1 MNFDTEYLAKLDH
14 LLNILTF
21 TGIKNPLVA
30 GGAIRDMLFD
40 KPIKD
45 IDVFYSKYIWATAH
59 EAPLKYGTFIT
70 NVECHTEKYEGS
82 KFQLTHSFD
91 FSSFPG
97 TRVQLIKT
105 ELPPQ
110 QHVENFPID
119 ICCVSYGSINGESN
133 QLHIPNFVME
143 CYNNKKVYCSSD
155 VNEEYLN
162 RIQQKYPE
170 YEFIK

>member
-1 MNFDTEYLAKLDH
+1 MHFDTEYLAKLDH
-14 LLNILTF
+14 LLSILTF

-45 IDVFYSKYIWATAH
+45 IDVFYYQDTI
-59 EAPLKYGTFIT
+59 PVINYGTFIT
-70 NVECHTEKYEGS
+70 NVDYTPEKYEGS
-82 KFQLTHSFD
+82 KFQLTHSFNY
-91 FSSFPG
+91 SGFPE

-143 CYNNKKVYCSSD
+143 CYNLKKVYCSSSVD
-155 VNEEYLN
+155 DEYLN